1 MLIMEDVVTQG
12 KPLIKEQEEVLCS
25 KPSILALS
33 DELDKLQQ
41 PLAIALFEDLQINDT
56 SSQNPCH
63 ETETETKRNHPSPL
77 VPLS

>member
-1 MLIMEDVVTQG
+1 MEDVVTQG